1 MLDSIPV
8 EVEVGSEHYII
19 VLKEKIIPTGEIMT
33 DNITLQSDEYEGGI
47 FPLKFTLSC
56 VSTGGPATNV
66 TWSRV
71 STIVR
76 NDTVTVLEDPV
87 TAKYKHTL
95 TVTGWRG
102 GVYNCTVSNN
112 KPSTDS
118 SVFKVAG
125 NKTGKVII
133 VLYWL

>member
-1 MLDSIPV
+1 M
-8 EVEVGSEHYII
+8 
-19 VLKEKIIPTGEIMT
+19 
-33 DNITLQSDEYEGGI
+33 
-47 FPLKFTLSC
+47 
-56 VSTGGPATNV
+56 
-66 TWSRV
+66 
-71 STIVR
+71 STIVT

-87 TAKYKHTL
+87 TAKYRHTL
-95 TVTGWRG
+95 TITGWSA

-112 KPSTDS
+112 KPSSDS